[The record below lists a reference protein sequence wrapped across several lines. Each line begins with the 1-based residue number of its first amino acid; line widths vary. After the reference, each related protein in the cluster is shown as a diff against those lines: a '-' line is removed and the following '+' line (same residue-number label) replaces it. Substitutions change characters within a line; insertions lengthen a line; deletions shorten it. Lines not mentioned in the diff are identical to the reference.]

1 MPSINAI
8 KRQVAKES
16 TLIGQITEAFAEQL
30 DTVRAALDAQVR
42 RLVNDLETKG
52 GRLIAT
58 KASLGRALRLRTE
71 LQAALVEAGYVDL
84 VAAAVDAPLDTLAA
98 TVLKGRSIAAQ
109 AAEITPLDLDAL
121 AALKEIRFA
130 DLLQLG
136 EQTSNA
142 LWRSTVDGVLGL
154 RPVPDLVDELAMVT
168 DVSVR
173 QARTLHDTAVST
185 YGRSVEQLGLPGEA
199 ADRFLY
205 IGPDDTETRP
215 FCKELVGEILTRDE
229 ISALDNGQ
237 LPNVLLTGGGYNCR
251 ASSPWL
257 RLGGG
262 RSGGQRHKWQFIGNL
277 TEKDLDGAL

>member
-1 MPSINAI
+1 MPSLDAL

-16 TLIGQITEAFAEQL
+16 TLIDQITEAFAAQL
-30 DTVRAALDAQVR
+30 DTVRVALDQHVR

-52 GRLIAT
+52 RRLVAT

-71 LQAALVEAGYVDL
+71 LQTALVEAGYTDL
-84 VAAAVDAPLDTLAA
+84 VLAAVDAPLDALAA
-98 TVLKGRSIAAQ
+98 TVLRGRSIAAQ
-109 AAEITPLDLDAL
+109 AAELTPLNLDAL
-121 AALKEIRFA
+121 AALKEIRLA

-136 EQTSNA
+136 EQTTTA

-168 DVSVR
+168 DVSAR

-185 YGRSVEQLGLPGEA
+185 YSRSVEQLGLPGEA
-199 ADRFLY
+199 EDRFLY
-205 IGPDDTETRP
+205 IGPDDTETRE
-215 FCKELVGEILTRDE
+215 FCAELVGQILTRDE

-251 ASSPWL
+251 
-257 RLGGG
+257 
-262 RSGGQRHKWQFIGNL
+262 HKWQFVGTL
-277 TEKDLDGAL
+277 TVKELEAA